1 MRQSGCSLDER
12 RADFCA
18 ARDVRGALLEKAPQI
33 RADGQPQCQ
42 VSEHS
47 EGGRN
52 REAVMHPRP
61 PTRLNVE
68 DVSESDDECGCC

>member
-1 MRQSGCSLDER
+1 VSGR
-12 RADFCA
+12 
-18 ARDVRGALLEKAPQI
+18 P
-33 RADGQPQCQ
+33 
-42 VSEHS
+42 

>member
-18 ARDVRGALLEKAPQI
+18 ALDVRGALLEKAPQI
-33 RADGQPQCQ
+33 RADSQPQRQ
-42 VSEHS
+42 VSERP

-68 DVSESDDECGCC
+68 DVPESDDECDYC